1 MAHPV
6 AQAPGNGK
14 LACPPGH
21 DGLARARQ
29 VYTAGCGL
37 LDGAQAPWAGRP
49 AWHILDTQFGLGL
62 KFLSTWQAWRESPQ
76 APARLFYTAF
86 EPHPMAAADLRQ
98 RLAAWPEIAPLSDEL
113 THHWWGL
120 LPGVHRLLLDAGRV
134 HLTLHVGHPQD
145 VLPSLDSAVDSIF
158 LEVPTG
164 ITPAEGA
171 HVPWMKALGRLCRH
185 GTRLAACPL
194 PEAVRDQLTTAGFVW
209 DTASNPGHGLRAHH
223 APRWT
228 VRPVTRQPLVD
239 QARRAIVVGAG
250 LAGSAVAHS
259 LAQRGWQVEVV
270 DQADTP
276 AQGASALP
284 VGLVAPH
291 VSPDD
296 AALSRLSR
304 SGVRLTLQRL
314 TALLPPGL
322 DWAPSGVLE
331 HRADG
336 KRSLPA
342 ADAWRQWGH
351 DWSTQASQA
360 QREAARLPLDA
371 NALWHGCGAWVR
383 PARLVQAQLDH
394 PNIQWRGGLN
404 VARLAR
410 QAGTW
415 QLLDAADRVLVEAE
429 TVILASA
436 WPTRAL
442 LQGLGHDTLP
452 LHPLRGQI
460 TWAPL
465 DTLPPEAAAL
475 LPPFPMNGQGALV
488 HHVEGPDGRP
498 GWFVGSTFDRGV
510 TEGLVRPEDRETN
523 RQKLTGLQPR
533 LAQAMAPAFTQ
544 AQDWAGVRCT
554 LPDRVPAVGPVAPEH
569 LPGLHVCTGL
579 GARGLTLS
587 VLCGEVLAALLHGEP
602 WPTEG
607 RLVHKLLAERFAPPS
622 A

>member
-1 MAHPV
+1 
-6 AQAPGNGK
+6 
-14 LACPPGH
+14 
-21 DGLARARQ
+21 
-29 VYTAGCGL
+29 
-37 LDGAQAPWAGRP
+37 
-49 AWHILDTQFGLGL
+49 
-62 KFLSTWQAWRESPQ
+62 
-76 APARLFYTAF
+76 
-86 EPHPMAAADLRQ
+86 
-98 RLAAWPEIAPLSDEL
+98 
-113 THHWWGL
+113 
-120 LPGVHRLLLDAGRV
+120 
-134 HLTLHVGHPQD
+134 
-145 VLPSLDSAVDSIF
+145 
-158 LEVPTG
+158 
-164 ITPAEGA
+164 
-171 HVPWMKALGRLCRH
+171 
-185 GTRLAACPL
+185 
-194 PEAVRDQLTTAGFVW
+194 
-209 DTASNPGHGLRAHH
+209 
-223 APRWT
+223 
-228 VRPVTRQPLVD
+228 VTRQPLVD

-259 LAQRGWQVEVV
+259 LAQRGWQIEVV

-475 LPPFPMNGQGALV
+475 LP
-488 HHVEGPDGRP
+488 R
-498 GWFVGSTFDRGV
+498 SR
-510 TEGLVRPEDRETN
+510 
-523 RQKLTGLQPR
+523 
-533 LAQAMAPAFTQ
+533 
-544 AQDWAGVRCT
+544 
-554 LPDRVPAVGPVAPEH
+554 
-569 LPGLHVCTGL
+569 
-579 GARGLTLS
+579 
-587 VLCGEVLAALLHGEP
+587 
-602 WPTEG
+602 
-607 RLVHKLLAERFAPPS
+607 
-622 A
+622 